1 MPTVATARLAFIVV
15 VAALA
20 SEAAATVPEVPG
32 DEIFGFSTPTD
43 VGNPGDTGFANENDG
58 RAGKRGGA
66 YRALNARYELGHTPA
81 PDWWVGVSLFAS
93 HNLTRN
99 APGFADVNR
108 TAFDGLS
115 FEIEHRI
122 VKRTVGN
129 PFAIAVSLEPRWGL
143 IDGVPGLPAH
153 FVNAA
158 FKLFVDAVV
167 VPDKLYWGFNAIWA
181 PQRAEDPAD
190 RSRWLS
196 SSGILVSTAI
206 AYQWSPK
213 FFLGAE
219 VRYLGSFS
227 TILPTQRGW
236 ARCVRR
242 PDTVVENHRQ
252 GCVQHD
258 VSAADRR
265 SLDRQSAASAR
276 SRQFRKSTV
285 QGKTHRRIPMNAR
298 A

>member
-1 MPTVATARLAFIVV
+1 MPTVAAAKLACIVV
-15 VAALA
+15 CVALA
-20 SEAAATVPEVPG
+20 SEAAAHVPEVPG
-32 DEIFGFSTPTD
+32 DDIFGFTTPTD

-58 RAGKRGGA
+58 RAGKRGGT
-66 YRALNARYELGHTPA
+66 YRGLNARYELGHTPA

-93 HNLTRN
+93 HHRVRDV
-99 APGFADVNR
+99 PGFADVSR

-122 VKRTVGN
+122 VKRTLSN

-143 IDGVPGLPAH
+143 IDSVPGVPAH

-167 VPDKLYWGFNAIWA
+167 VPDTLFWGFNAIWA

-227 TILPTQRGW
+227 TVLPTQELGHAVYAGPTLW
-236 ARCVRR
+236 WKVTNTIAFNTTFQPQIAGR
-242 PDTVVENHRQ
+242 PTGNPQHR
-252 GCVQHD
+252 
-258 VSAADRR
+258 
-265 SLDRQSAASAR
+265 LDLDNFEKA
-276 SRQFRKSTV
+276 QFRAKLTV
-285 QGKTHRRIPMNAR
+285 AFQ
-298 A
+298 

>member
-1 MPTVATARLAFIVV
+1 VV
-15 VAALA
+15 VVALA
-20 SEAAATVPEVPG
+20 SEAVATVPEVPG
-32 DEIFGFSTPTD
+32 DDIFGFTTPTD

-58 RAGKRGGA
+58 RAGKRGGT

-93 HNLTRN
+93 HHRVRDV
-99 APGFADVNR
+99 PGLADVNR

-122 VKRTVGN
+122 VKRTLSN

-143 IDGVPGLPAH
+143 IDSVPGLPAH

-167 VPDKLYWGFNAIWA
+167 VPDKLYWGFNAIWT

-213 FFLGAE
+213 VFLGAE

-227 TILPTQRGW
+227 TVLPTQELGHAIYAGPTLLW
-236 ARCVRR
+236 KVTN
-242 PDTVVENHRQ
+242 TVAFNTTFQPQIAGSTANPQHR
-252 GCVQHD
+252 
-258 VSAADRR
+258 
-265 SLDRQSAASAR
+265 LDLDNFEKA
-276 SRQFRKSTV
+276 QFRAKLTV
-285 QGKTHRRIPMNAR
+285 AFQ
-298 A
+298 

>member
-1 MPTVATARLAFIVV
+1 MPTLATAKLACFVV
-15 VAALA
+15 FAALA
-20 SEAAATVPEVPG
+20 GEAAATVPEVPG

-43 VGNPGDTGFANENDG
+43 VGNPGDTGFANENDA
-58 RAGKRGGA
+58 RLGKRGGA

-93 HNLTRN
+93 QNLVRDVP
-99 APGFADVNR
+99 AFADVNR
-108 TAFDGLS
+108 ITFDGLS

-122 VKRTVGN
+122 VKRTVSN
-129 PFAIAVSLEPRWGL
+129 PFAVAVSLEPRWGL
-143 IDGVPGLPAH
+143 IDGVPGLSAH

-167 VPDKLYWGFNAIWA
+167 VPDKLFWGFNAIWT
-181 PQRAEDPAD
+181 PQRSEDPAD

-219 VRYLGSFS
+219 VRYLGAFS
-227 TILPTQRGW
+227 TILPTQEVGHAVYAGPTLLW
-236 ARCVRR
+236 KITN
-242 PDTVVENHRQ
+242 TVAFNTTFQPQVA
-252 GCVQHD
+252 G
-258 VSAADRR
+258 R
-265 SLDRQSAASAR
+265 STSNPQSRLDLDNFEKA
-276 SRQFRKSTV
+276 QFRAKLSIAF
-285 QGKTHRRIPMNAR
+285 Q
-298 A
+298 